1 MRLHYLKILLLSKA
15 YRRGKGQ
22 QAIRQSR
29 TPGKTIKER
38 YFSSIKLLR
47 FQTYMH
53 RLNRKAPL
61 TRWPYAIVFG
71 MYLSSANALTLCEP
85 QESVL
90 FSCVLKNAKTVSICV
105 ELDEKKSHVEYRF
118 GKPAEIE
125 LKYRADDQ
133 NKGHAFHRAS
143 ILYGNNTFD
152 TIWFKNGGHLYDL
165 SMPARGA
172 PAVEVWK
179 DEKILGH
186 IECRGGWKN
195 IDGETDM
202 SSPFII
208 NHGNMDASARDAS
221 WFKH

>member
-1 MRLHYLKILLLSKA
+1 MSSSSA
-15 YRRGKGQ
+15 Y
-22 QAIRQSR
+22 
-29 TPGKTIKER
+29 T
-38 YFSSIKLLR
+38 
-47 FQTYMH
+47 
-53 RLNRKAPL
+53 
-61 TRWPYAIVFG
+61 
-71 MYLSSANALTLCEP
+71 SANAPSLCKP

-90 FSCVLKNAKTVSICV
+90 FSCILNNAKTVSICV
-105 ELDEKKSHVEYRF
+105 GLNERKSHVAYRF
-118 GKPAEIE
+118 GTSAKIE
-125 LKYRADDQ
+125 LKYRADGQ
-133 NKGHAFHRAS
+133 NKGHAFHRAD
-143 ILYGNNTFD
+143 IVYCNNTVD

-179 DEKILGH
+179 DEKILAH

-195 IDGETDM
+195 IDGDTDI